1 MSDPDIR
8 RASLD
13 EINAMKERGELNQ
26 PMPPY
31 DRPLTLE
38 ELANQPDSTIDYSDI
53 PELGDDFWKNAK
65 LVYPDR
71 RDP

>member
-8 RASLD
+8 RASLA

-26 PMPPY
+26 PTPPY

-38 ELANQPDSTIDYSDI
+38 ELGI
-53 PELGDDFWKNAK
+53 E
-65 LVYPDR
+65 
-71 RDP
+71 